1 MHFKQKLKKFF
12 EDSTGVQWEKL
23 DHKKVYIALAALV
36 VVVVLVITLAVNA
49 VSGTKDAEKAQKQQ
63 DITAEAD
70 QTAETSEDAD
80 DAAEEEDDSLK
91 VDAYDEINDL
101 ISRYFTGLA
110 NGDMELVAGTVDVLT
125 EEEKLT
131 IDKKKDYIESYDNI
145 SCYTKKGL
153 EENSYVVF
161 AAYEMKIYNID
172 TPAPG
177 IMALYVCTAD
187 DGSMYIFNGDASEEL
202 TDYVLQ
208 LASDEEVAAVIADVD
223 ARYQQLVTENEDLGK
238 FADTMLQSQ
247 EEVTEIDPVAPSE
260 EGATEFETPIET
272 LVTDTVRIRSE
283 RSTES
288 AILDTIAAGTP
299 VKVYANYEDGWSKIE
314 YNGTEGYCKT
324 EFLENTESVP
334 ETTEEQQPEENDTQ
348 DTQPEENQDSEVTAV
363 NKQMQFK
370 DTVNVR
376 AERSSDS
383 ERVTTGY
390 AMELL
395 QVIESYSDGWSKIEY
410 NGKTGY
416 CKTEFLQDPQ

>member
-36 VVVVLVITLAVNA
+36 VVVVLVIALAVNA
-49 VSGTKDAEKAQKQQ
+49 VSGTKDAEKAQKQEN
-63 DITAEAD
+63 ITAEAD

-223 ARYQQLVTENEDLGK
+223 ARYQQLVAENEDLGK

-288 AILDTIAAGTP
+288 AILDTVAAGTP

-348 DTQPEENQDSEVTAV
+348 DTQPEENGNSEVTAV

>member
-36 VVVVLVITLAVNA
+36 VVVVLVIALAVNA

-70 QTAETSEDAD
+70 QTAEPSKDAD

-223 ARYQQLVTENEDLGK
+223 ARYQQLVAENEDLGK